1 MKIFEILRFIIISL
15 EAIILLILLTV
26 FRYFPEIFESIGSQI
41 LSNKD
46 VWKFLPTIPL
56 IICGFSI
63 KYAWKILT
71 PFDNTSN
78 RVLYEWPNYWKLK
91 YRVLFSIFICGICV
105 ISAIIIWIFS
115 SKLSFVMIGFIFI
128 TSCIIPLT
136 VALNQ
141 LLAAFKIR
149 ELMEL

>member
-1 MKIFEILRFIIISL
+1 MKILETLRFIIISI
-15 EAIILLILLTV
+15 EAIILLTLLTV
-26 FRYFPEIFESIGSQI
+26 LYYFPEIFELIGSQI

-56 IICGFSI
+56 IICGFSV
-63 KYAWKILT
+63 KYAWKILM
-71 PFDNTSN
+71 PLENASN
-78 RVLYEWPNYWKLK
+78 KVLYEWPNYWKLK
-91 YRVLFSIFICGICV
+91 YRVLFSILICGVCV
-105 ISAIIIWIFS
+105 ISAIIMWIFS
-115 SKLSFVMIGFIFI
+115 STLSFVTVGMIFI
-128 TSCIIPLT
+128 TSCIIPLA